1 MKRYLS
7 VFLMTLSFVI
17 FFILELCSSDLYS
30 YSDLTVPDTDFTEI
44 LSGRSES
51 FSVFPEGL
59 SFNGKPLVYDS
70 SNNRWFYSLKDNVQ
84 PSDIL
89 VNTKNADEINICFDA
104 APIPGQTSRMIVY
117 TESEYQIYDL
127 VVTPLP
133 LISIE
138 CKTTELTR
146 DPQEIQFSLIDNR
159 NHSRNPVTISGGT
172 MHMRGWSSI
181 KYPKKG
187 IRFTLT
193 VNRTGKEVKENKTSL
208 LGLRSDGDWLLYPAY
223 NDQERVRNVFS
234 SNLWFDSCGK
244 DNRFLINNGMEY
256 RFIELFL
263 NNEYWGLYALG
274 YPIDAYQVGILPDNQ
289 GHYEEFLYKQQAW
302 GPHTDDNPEYD
313 GLILQF
319 DVYETDLNNGTM
331 IMKMYFDQLENGAS
345 GGLYHNDPVNAAD
358 VWLYMKL
365 IQAQDTVR
373 MQGKM
378 KNMMFT
384 IKKTDSGRKIL
395 FTPWDMDI
403 AWGNIWSIDSPNAVN
418 FTVPYGLD
426 PDDNSLEMS
435 VNPVSVMLQQNDPNV
450 RELVIS
456 RYHELRADRWSD
468 ETIAAMISSFEKD
481 IYDSGAYAR
490 DVERWPDSS
499 QQDPELKLSLF
510 NQYVHERFLSMDN
523 FIGNL

>member
-30 YSDLTVPDTDFTEI
+30 YSDLTVSDTDFMEI
-44 LSGRSES
+44 LSERSES

-89 VNTKNADEINICFDA
+89 VNAKNADEINICFDA

-193 VNRTGKEVKENKTSL
+193 VNGTGKEVKENKTSL

-234 SNLWFDSCGK
+234 SNLWFNSCGK
-244 DNRFLINNGMEY
+244 DNRFQIQNGMEY
-256 RFIELFL
+256 RFTELFL
-263 NNEYWGLYALG
+263 NHEYWGLYALG
-274 YPIDAYQVGILPDNQ
+274 YPIDAYQMNIQPDNR

-302 GPHTDDNPEYD
+302 GPRTETNPDYD

-319 DVYETDLNNGTM
+319 TADGSDTNNGNM
-331 IMKMYFDQLENGAS
+331 IMKMYFSQLENGAS
-345 GGLYHNDPVNAAD
+345 GRLYHNDETNAVD

-373 MQGKM
+373 IPGKM

-384 IKKTDSGRKIL
+384 IKKTESGRKIL

-403 AWGNIWSIDSPNAVN
+403 SWGNISD
-418 FTVPYGLD
+418 PYLHNYTGLYSLD
-426 PDDNSLEMS
+426 PDDNSFEMS
-435 VNPVSVMLQQNDPNV
+435 VNPVSVLLRDDDPEIKSLV
-450 RELVIS
+450 RE
-456 RYHELRADRWSD
+456 RYMQLRSDEWSD
-468 ETIAAMISSFEKD
+468 EVIDAMIENLEKD
-481 IYDSGAYAR
+481 IYGSGAYKR
-490 DVERWPDSS
+490 DIERWPYSSS
-499 QQDPELKLSLF
+499 QDPDLKLSVF
-510 NQYVHERFLSMDN
+510 REYVHERFISMDSY
-523 FIGNL
+523 IENL